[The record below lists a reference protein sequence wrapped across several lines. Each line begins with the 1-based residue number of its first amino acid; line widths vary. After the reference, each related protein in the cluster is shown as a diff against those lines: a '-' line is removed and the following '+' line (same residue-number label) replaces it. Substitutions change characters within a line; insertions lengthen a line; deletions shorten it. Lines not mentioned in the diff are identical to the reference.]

1 MASELEILDLLYY
14 TFQLAL
20 RLAMP
25 FLLTSM
31 VVGIVLAIFQAATQ
45 INEQTMTFGP
55 KFLSILAVMGF
66 LGSSI
71 LVTLQ
76 DFIKQIFSIIA
87 GG

>member
-1 MASELEILDLLYY
+1 MTEVEILDILYY

-20 RLAMP
+20 RLTMP

-31 VVGIVLAIFQAATQ
+31 IVGVVIAIFQAATQ
-45 INEQTMTFGP
+45 INEQTMTFVP